1 MPEQEIKDTIHH
13 NIVKYYD
20 SVLDWFH
27 QKSRDLL
34 FPFYSSFDLRD
45 SARKITPVD
54 ANLFP
59 AGFNNICE
67 VDREAAPKFIYR
79 YLKTYYPDVTNIILL
94 AEEHT
99 HNLFYWDN
107 VYALKS
113 LILNGLQKVH
123 SSIKSVVPVVEVC
136 VPGKIILKDQILTTA
151 SGRRLNVSLLKNK
164 IVKAGLIIS
173 NNDFSTNYDL
183 QFSVPVIPPPV
194 TGWHQRKKHTF
205 FHTYNQLAAE
215 FAELIHIHPN
225 ALTIQTQRFTEFNIN
240 SSLCLK
246 RLKEQIDIFLEK
258 LQPEYQKL
266 GQKPFVFLKNNS
278 GTYGLGMTTIQSS
291 NDIDHWNYKIKKKMK
306 AAKGG
311 AQVTE
316 LIIQEG
322 ISSHLKTKGAV
333 SEPAIYLIGSN
344 LVGGFLRTHKDKGTK
359 DNLNSP
365 GAVYRTLC
373 VSDLEIEVE
382 GHPMENVYGWV
393 AYLGVLALSYETQ
406 TLQSRNM
413 RGAK

>member
-1 MPEQEIKDTIHH
+1 MPKQEIKDTIHH
-13 NIVKYYD
+13 HIVKYYD
-20 SVLDWFH
+20 SALHWFH
-27 QKSRDLL
+27 QKSRGLS

-67 VDREAAPKFIYR
+67 VDREAAPEFIYR
-79 YLKTYYPDVTNIILL
+79 YLKVYYPKVTNIILL

-99 HNLFYWDN
+99 HNPFYWDN
-107 VYALKS
+107 VYTLKT
-113 LILNGLQKVH
+113 LIQNGLQKIH
-123 SSIKSVVPVVEVC
+123 SSKQPTTPIVEIC
-136 VPGKIILKDQILTTA
+136 VPGKIILEDQVLTTA
-151 SGRRLNVSLLKNK
+151 SGRTINVSLLKNK
-164 IVKAGLIIS
+164 VNDANLIIS
-173 NNDFSTNYDL
+173 NNDFSIDYDL

-194 TGWHQRKKHTF
+194 TGWHNRKKHIF
-205 FHTYNQLAAE
+205 FRTYNQLATE
-215 FAELIHIHPN
+215 FAELIHIHPSS
-225 ALTIQTQRFTEFNIN
+225 LTIQTQRFTEFDVN

-278 GTYGLGMTTIQSS
+278 GTYGLGMTTIHSS
-291 NDIDHWNYKIKKKMK
+291 EDIDHWNYKIKKKMK

-311 AQVTE
+311 AKVTE
-316 LIIQEG
+316 LILQEG
-322 ISSHLKTKGAV
+322 VSSHLKTKGAV
-333 SEPAIYLIGSN
+333 SEPVIYLIGSH
-344 LVGGFLRTHKDKGTK
+344 LVGGFLRAHKDKGAK

-382 GHPMENVYGWV
+382 GNPMENVYGWV

-406 TLQSRNM
+406 NLSSV
-413 RGAK
+413 

>member
-1 MPEQEIKDTIHH
+1 MPEQVIKDTIHH

-20 SVLDWFH
+20 SALNWFH
-27 QKSRDLL
+27 QKTSGLL

-67 VDREAAPKFIYR
+67 VDREAAPEFIYR
-79 YLKTYYPDVTNIILL
+79 YLKTYYPAAANVILL

-99 HNLFYWDN
+99 HNPFYWDN
-107 VYALKS
+107 VYTLKT
-113 LILNGLQKVH
+113 LIQNGLRKMH
-123 SSIKSVVPVVEVC
+123 STKQFSAPKVEVC
-136 VPGKIILKDQILTTA
+136 VPGEIILKDRILATA
-151 SGRRLNVSLLKNK
+151 SGRTLKVSLLKNK
-164 IVKAGLIIS
+164 MDSADLVIS

-194 TGWHQRKKHTF
+194 TGWQNRKKHTF
-205 FHTYNQLAAE
+205 FHTYNKLAVE
-215 FAELIHIHPN
+215 FAELIHIHSS
-225 ALTIQTQRFTEFNIN
+225 ALTIQTQRFTEFNVHD
-240 SSLCLK
+240 SLCLK
-246 RLKEQIDIFLEK
+246 RLKEQVDIFLKK
-258 LQPEYQKL
+258 LQPEYQQL

-278 GTYGLGMTTIQSS
+278 GTYGLGMTTIHSS
-291 NDIDHWNYKIKKKMK
+291 EDIDHWNYKIKKKMK

-322 ISSHLKTKGAV
+322 ISSHLKTKGSV
-333 SEPAIYLIGSN
+333 SEPVIYLIGGD

-382 GHPMENVYGWV
+382 GNPMENVYGWV
-393 AYLGVLALSYETQ
+393 AYLGVLALAYETQ
-406 TLQSRNM
+406 HLSSV
-413 RGAK
+413 